1 MNSEKN
7 KIRLSITIKIITIII
22 FLCGISG
29 LFCCSYESFG
39 ILLNNKINSLNENWL
54 STIYYGSFCFICC
67 MSFFIIKLVKSIIQD
82 KKKLN
87 ENINSTKTEKG
98 HFLLKNKAYLIAS
111 VIILILFLITLIYFN
126 TIFLK
131 DIVTNKID
139 VFDNYLNLVLFFV
152 LMVIIVT
159 IIFIVIYIIINKL
172 KKLNNDSKYT
182 FNNFGFVVINI
193 IVLFVIGT
201 IINIISL
208 KMYNKCYPEMYGDY
222 NVNENSSLIAYILL
236 TILST
241 VIFSFIGYLVYR
253 FILNMIK
260 INNEELN
267 NK

>member
-54 STIYYGSFCFICC
+54 SAFYYGSFCLICC
-67 MSFFIIKLVKSIIQD
+67 ISFFIIKFIKSIIQD
-82 KKKLN
+82 KKKLK
-87 ENINSTKTEKG
+87 ESVNINKHEKG
-98 HFLLKNKAYLIAS
+98 HILFKNKAYLIAS
-111 VIILILFLITLIYFN
+111 ITILITLLITLIYFN

-152 LMVIIVT
+152 LMTIIVT
-159 IIFIVIYIIINKL
+159 IVFMIIYMIINEL
-172 KKLNNDSKYT
+172 KKLSNDSKYT
-182 FNNFGFVVINI
+182 FNNSGFVVINI

-241 VIFSFIGYLVYR
+241 VVFSFIGYLVYR